1 MLVRSQNGFLAFAV
15 VSGLASTILNAGDQD
30 FTVVNKTGF
39 DIHSTHVATH
49 SGDDWGE
56 DVIGRDTLDD
66 GEQVEIVFARKE
78 KAAKGN
84 LRVEDG
90 DKKSFVWK
98 SMNLLEISNETL
110 FYRTGTA
117 TATFE

>member
-1 MLVRSQNGFLAFAV
+1 M
-15 VSGLASTILNAGDQD
+15 
-30 FTVVNKTGF
+30 
-39 DIHSTHVATH
+39 
-49 SGDDWGE
+49 
-56 DVIGRDTLDD
+56 
-66 GEQVEIVFARKE
+66 EIVFARKE

-90 DKKSFVWK
+90 EKKSFVWE

-110 FYRTGTA
+110 FYRKGTA